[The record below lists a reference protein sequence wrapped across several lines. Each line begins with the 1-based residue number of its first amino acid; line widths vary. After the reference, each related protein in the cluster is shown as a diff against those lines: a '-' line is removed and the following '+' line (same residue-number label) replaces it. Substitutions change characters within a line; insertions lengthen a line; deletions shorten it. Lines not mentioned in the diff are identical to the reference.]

1 MGDSK
6 SGKKARLRAA
16 QEELEAALDAQ
27 RALASRI
34 AELESRRARADE
46 DNPVPRDEVFDLAT
60 RLSATEHAL
69 RASRQA
75 EAEATAAAAAS
86 EALLAA
92 AGDRLAELG
101 GVADLA
107 DRLEAELE
115 QANDTIARLN
125 DSLDRTR
132 EYPGM
137 AAHQRLLPAGFQ
149 DQLRRHEDSATEVT
163 ERTEK
168 ERVRTVVAR
177 SRHFPSGKR
186 CLT

>member
-34 AELESRRARADE
+34 AELESRRARANE

-132 EYPGM
+132 VDLEST
-137 AAHQRLLPAGFQ
+137 AAK
-149 DQLRRHEDSATEVT
+149 V
-163 ERTEK
+163 
-168 ERVRTVVAR
+168 
-177 SRHFPSGKR
+177 
-186 CLT
+186 